1 MAVNRLAR
9 SVAWA
14 SSLATVIAQGFEWL
28 DRVPYWLL
36 AIPLRLAVATVFW
49 DSAMAHL
56 ASWDTTLMQ
65 FAEDYQVPLL
75 PPSVAAY
82 MAVSIEVSTPIL
94 LVLGLL
100 TRFAALVLLGMV
112 TVIEVFVYPEAW
124 PTHIQW
130 AAMLLVLLSRGAGT
144 LSIDHLIK
152 PQLLARL
159 KSISS
164 TAPRIG

>member
-1 MAVNRLAR
+1 MTANRLAQSLALES
-9 SVAWA
+9 SVAM
-14 SSLATVIAQGFEWL
+14 LVRQVFDWL
-28 DRVPYWLL
+28 DHVPYWLL

-56 ASWDTTLMQ
+56 ASWETTLTQ

-75 PPSVAAY
+75 PPTVAAY

-94 LVLGLL
+94 LVLGLF

-130 AAMLLVLLSRGAGT
+130 AAMLLVLFCRGAGT
-144 LSIDHLIK
+144 LSVDHVIK
-152 PQLLARL
+152 HYLL
-159 KSISS
+159 
-164 TAPRIG
+164 PRE